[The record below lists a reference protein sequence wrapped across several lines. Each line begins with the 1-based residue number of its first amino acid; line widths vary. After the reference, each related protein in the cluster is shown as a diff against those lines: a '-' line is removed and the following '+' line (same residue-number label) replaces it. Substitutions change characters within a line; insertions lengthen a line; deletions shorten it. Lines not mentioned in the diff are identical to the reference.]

1 MEQRNR
7 GRQLIKMLALPV
19 ILAVVSMLMEGCLG
33 EKRCGC
39 GTDLNTVYKT
49 RRHR

>member
-1 MEQRNR
+1 MEQRKR
-7 GRQLIKMLALPV
+7 SGQIIKMLALPV
-19 ILAVVSMLMEGCLG
+19 ILAVMSMLMEGCYG
-33 EKRCGC
+33 EKKCGC